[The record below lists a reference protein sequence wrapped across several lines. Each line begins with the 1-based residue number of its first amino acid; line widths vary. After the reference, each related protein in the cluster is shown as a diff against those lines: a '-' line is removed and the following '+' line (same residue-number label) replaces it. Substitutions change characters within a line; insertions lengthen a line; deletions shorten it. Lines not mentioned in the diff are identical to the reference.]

1 MEFINIRTALFSSP
15 EFIGAEPVQRAT
27 WIALLAWCCEQ
38 ENGGMIPACRSWGMR
53 RWMQTCGVT
62 EEEIGEGC
70 ELYSWDGD
78 DLNVF
83 GYPKHIQ
90 ANLEVKRTIARENG
104 KLGGRPRKTDVGTD
118 GETEMETDGKP
129 TLVSKKTDVGT
140 DVGTETGTN
149 VETDIATY
157 GETVREGKGR
167 ERKVREDDEAPP
179 SSGRR
184 KALPANAEEVRRYMA
199 AQVKRPSDEQL
210 AACAEKFFNKM
221 DAIGWRTNKGVPVDN
236 WRGAARQYASDWQSN
251 EALNRSYGLE
261 GAKPGPY
268 GTGGDQAGPGVTL
281 ADPRFNFSVR
291 KEAGKA

>member
-38 ENGGMIPACRSWGMR
+38 ENNGVIRDCRAWKDR
-53 RWMQTCGVT
+53 RWMQTCGVMAS
-62 EEEIGEGC
+62 EVGEGC

-78 DLNVF
+78 DLAVF
-83 GYPKHIQ
+83 GYPAQIQ
-90 ANLEVKRTIARENG
+90 ANLNIKRTVARENG
-104 KLGGRPRKTDVGTD
+104 KLGGRPKNSPAVTNAG
-118 GETEMETDGKP
+118 TEMETDEKP
-129 TLVSKKTDVGT
+129 TLVSKKTNVGT
-140 DVGTETGTN
+140 N
-149 VETDIATY
+149 METDIATY

-167 ERKVREDDEAPP
+167 EGNVREDDDAGASPP
-179 SSGRR
+179 ASPSGRR
-184 KALPANAEEVRRYMA
+184 KDRPANAEEVRRYMA

-221 DAIGWRTNKGVPVDN
+221 DAIGWKTNKGLPVDN

-261 GAKPGPY
+261 GAKPSLY
-268 GTGGDQAGPGVTL
+268 GTGGDQAGTGVTL
-281 ADPRFNFSVR
+281 ADPKFNFSI
-291 KEAGKA
+291 KETGKA